1 MSKTWPGKA
10 QERMLARMQCGGRW
24 AAAMLILAM
33 TLCAAKAQEAAN
45 PAATPAQKEPAAA
58 PAPAQVP
65 PANSSAKS
73 AVDSRTYVIGEND
86 ILDIDVW
93 KEKELTRSI
102 PVRPDGKIS
111 LPLIGEIPASGMT
124 PLQLQE
130 DIARRLKDFLAN
142 PAVTVIVTDPRS
154 HHFNVM
160 GQVAKPGSYP
170 LSQSTTVLDAI
181 SLAGGF
187 RDFAKE
193 TKVYVLRNVAGTQT
207 RLPFNYK
214 DAIKG
219 KNPEKNVVLQPGD
232 TVVVP

>member
-1 MSKTWPGKA
+1 
-10 QERMLARMQCGGRW
+10 MQSGGRW
-24 AAAMLILAM
+24 AVAVLVLAM
-33 TLCAAKAQEAAN
+33 TLCSAQAQEATN
-45 PAATPAQKEPAAA
+45 PAATPAQKEPTAA
-58 PAPAQVP
+58 PAPAQTT
-65 PANSSAKS
+65 NSTAKS
-73 AVDSRTYVIGEND
+73 AVDSQTYVIGEND
-86 ILDIDVW
+86 VLDIDVW
-93 KEKELTRSI
+93 KEKEISRSI

-160 GQVAKPGSYP
+160 GTVAKPGSYP

-193 TKVYVLRNVAGTQT
+193 TKIYVLRNVAGKQT

>member
-1 MSKTWPGKA
+1 MCVLA
-10 QERMLARMQCGGRW
+10 QETPNPKPG
-24 AAAMLILAM
+24 AAA
-33 TLCAAKAQEAAN
+33 AQTD
-45 PAATPAQKEPAAA
+45 PGSKPT
-58 PAPAQVP
+58 VP
-65 PANSSAKS
+65 DKPRNDSK
-73 AVDSRTYVIGEND
+73 VDSKTYVIGEND
-86 ILDIDVW
+86 LLDIDVW
-93 KEKELTRSI
+93 KEKEISRAI

-111 LPLIGEIPASGMT
+111 LPLIGEIQASGMT
-124 PLQLQE
+124 PLQLQD

-142 PAVTVIVTDPRS
+142 PAVTVIVNDPRS

-160 GQVAKPGSYP
+160 GQVMKPGSYP
-170 LSQSTTVLDAI
+170 LSQSMTVLDAI
-181 SLAGGF
+181 SLSGGL

-193 TKVYVLRNVAGTQT
+193 TKIYVLRTLADGTQT

>member
-1 MSKTWPGKA
+1 MSNGWLGKA
-10 QERMLARMQCGGRW
+10 QKRMQARMQCGGRW
-24 AAAMLILAM
+24 AAAVLMVAM
-33 TLCAAKAQEAAN
+33 TLCAAKAQEATN

-58 PAPAQVP
+58 QAP

-160 GQVAKPGSYP
+160 GQVVKPGSYP